1 MEKNDSKPPLPGE
14 KKSKHL
20 PLLLRLTRRVCV
32 FLFLLLSGFAVF
44 YISGSYQNFL
54 DSNISLILKAVAC
67 TSIALFFFSA
77 VSILETIF
85 FALKDRRIL
94 ILFNLI
100 FFVFTLVSSVLSGAF
115 SLVVNKLSEGIV
127 F

>member
-1 MEKNDSKPPLPGE
+1 MEKTDNRPSLPDE

-32 FLFLLLSGFAVF
+32 FLFLLLAGFVIF

-77 VSILETIF
+77 VSVLETFF

-94 ILFNLI
+94 ILFNLF
-100 FFVFTLVSSVLSGAF
+100 FFVFTLLSSVIAGIF

>member
-1 MEKNDSKPPLPGE
+1 MEKTDNQPPLPDE

-32 FLFLLLSGFAVF
+32 FLFLLLAGFVIF

-77 VSILETIF
+77 VSVLETFF

-94 ILFNLI
+94 ILFNLF
-100 FFVFTLVSSVLSGAF
+100 FFVFTLLSSVVAGIF

>member
-1 MEKNDSKPPLPGE
+1 MEKTDNKPPLPDE

-32 FLFLLLSGFAVF
+32 FLFLLLAGLVIF

-77 VSILETIF
+77 VSVLEAFF

-94 ILFNLI
+94 FNLF
-100 FFVFTLVSSVLSGAF
+100 FFVFTLLSSVLAGIF

>member
-1 MEKNDSKPPLPGE
+1 MEKTDNQPPLPDE

-32 FLFLLLSGFAVF
+32 FLFLLLAGFVIF

-77 VSILETIF
+77 VSVLETFF

-94 ILFNLI
+94 ILFNL
-100 FFVFTLVSSVLSGAF
+100 FFFIFTLLSSVVAGIF

>member
-1 MEKNDSKPPLPGE
+1 MEKTDSKLPLPDE

-32 FLFLLLSGFAVF
+32 FLFLLLAGFVIF
-44 YISGSYQNFL
+44 YISGSYQKFL

-77 VSILETIF
+77 VSVLETFF

-100 FFVFTLVSSVLSGAF
+100 FFVFTMLSSVLAGVF

>member
-1 MEKNDSKPPLPGE
+1 MEKTDNRPPLPDE

-32 FLFLLLSGFAVF
+32 FLFLLLAGFVIF

-54 DSNISLILKAVAC
+54 DSNISLILKAVVC

-77 VSILETIF
+77 VSVLETFF

-94 ILFNLI
+94 ILFNLF
-100 FFVFTLVSSVLSGAF
+100 FFVFTLVSSVVAGIF

>member
-1 MEKNDSKPPLPGE
+1 MEKTDSKLPLPDE

-20 PLLLRLTRRVCV
+20 PLRLRLTRRVCV
-32 FLFLLLSGFAVF
+32 FLFLLLAGFVIF
-44 YISGSYQNFL
+44 YISGSYQKFL

-77 VSILETIF
+77 VSVLETFF

-100 FFVFTLVSSVLSGAF
+100 FFVFTMLSSVLAGVF

>member
-1 MEKNDSKPPLPGE
+1 MEKTDSKPPLPDE

-32 FLFLLLSGFAVF
+32 FLFLLLAGFVIF

-54 DSNISLILKAVAC
+54 DSNISLILKAIAC

-77 VSILETIF
+77 VSVLETFF

-100 FFVFTLVSSVLSGAF
+100 FFVFTMLSSVIAGVF